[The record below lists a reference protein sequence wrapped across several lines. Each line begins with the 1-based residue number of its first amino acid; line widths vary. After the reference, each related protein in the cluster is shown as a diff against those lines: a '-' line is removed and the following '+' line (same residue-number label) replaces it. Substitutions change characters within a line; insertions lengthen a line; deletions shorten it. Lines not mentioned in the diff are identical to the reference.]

1 LGNYLSRLGFFSE
14 IPPTMEGIL
23 VKIMIE
29 LLGVLVFATLQIKQG
44 RLSEFVLPMVMVHS
58 LGLAWRYCR
67 EICKEAAG

>member
-1 LGNYLSRLGFFSE
+1 
-14 IPPTMEGIL
+14 MEGIL